1 MARILTKR
9 RIITV
14 LVLSAT
20 ALLLLLVGSPFRAYE
35 TTRLLLG
42 LANLTSSVAKGETGP
57 LTRETVTY
65 QIGQQRRLGDV
76 YHPAGRPL
84 GGIVLLH
91 GAAPLGKD
99 NPRLVAFAATLA
111 RARFIVLVPDIVGLR
126 ELQLRADN
134 TLYVVD
140 AVSYMKA
147 SLELT
152 SEQNI
157 GIVALSVASAPAFMA
172 ALNPEIR
179 DDVRFILAVGGYYD
193 LSTTLTF
200 ATTGY
205 YHDGHAWQYHEPND
219 YAKWVFLLSNV
230 EKLGS
235 RTDRAILSQVAKRML
250 KKQGADAAELVSQLT
265 PEGHAVYELINNTD
279 VDNTNALL
287 AQLPSEVRSEIHALS
302 LNSYELTHLS
312 ARVILVHGFDDPII
326 PYTESV
332 ALARALPAAQTK
344 LFLINGL
351 VHVDLDQNII
361 DYWRLWRAV
370 RALLIE
376 RDRQW
381 AHSN

>member
-1 MARILTKR
+1 MASILTKR
-9 RIITV
+9 RVITV

-20 ALLLLLVGSPFRAYE
+20 VLLLLLVGSPFRAYE

-42 LANLTSSVAKGETGP
+42 LANLTSSVAKAETGP
-57 LTRETVTY
+57 LTRKTVAY

-76 YHPAGRPL
+76 YHPIGRAL

-111 RARFIVLVPDIVGLR
+111 RARFIVLVPDILGLR

-134 TLYVVD
+134 TRYVVD

-172 ALNPEIR
+172 ALKPEIQH
-179 DDVRFILAVGGYYD
+179 DVRFILAVGGYYD
-193 LSTTLTF
+193 LSTTLMF

-205 YHDGHAWQYHEPND
+205 YHDGHAWQYREPND
-219 YAKWVFLLSNV
+219 YAKWVFVLSNV
-230 EKLGS
+230 EKLGN
-235 RTDRAILSQVAKRML
+235 RTDREILSQVAERML
-250 KKQGADAAELVSQLT
+250 KKQGAAAAELISQLT
-265 PEGHAVYELINNTD
+265 PKGHAVYQFINNTD
-279 VDNTNALL
+279 VDNANALF
-287 AQLPSEVRSEIHALS
+287 AQLPSEVRAEIQALS
-302 LNSYELTHLS
+302 LNSYELAHLS
-312 ARVILVHGFDDPII
+312 ARVILVHGFDDSII

-351 VHVDLDQNII
+351 VHVELDQNII

-370 RALLIE
+370 HALLIE

-381 AHSN
+381 PHSN